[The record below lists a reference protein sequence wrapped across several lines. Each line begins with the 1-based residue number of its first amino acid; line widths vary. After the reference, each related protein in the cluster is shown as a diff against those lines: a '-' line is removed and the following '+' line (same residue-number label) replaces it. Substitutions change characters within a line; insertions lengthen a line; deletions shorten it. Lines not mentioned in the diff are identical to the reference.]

1 VITIDAIT
9 LGDLRLSL
17 LVVLIILLSPA
28 AETRFLV
35 FAMLTTSC
43 TFPLISALLT
53 RGLNAI
59 TALTFVVALFH
70 ADLARALLL
79 LRFELLARLVFVF
92 PFPALRFV
100 LFRFGVVLL
109 KFANATTPWGV
120 GFRLFDSVLRLA
132 ALLLRA
138 GIDLI
143 YIAENYFQLAPFW
156 DSPPALPLALDF
168 DSPPA
173 FGDSPPTF
181 GDSPPAFLGVC
192 RILRVLLRPRCRAQ
206 ITLFR

>member
-1 VITIDAIT
+1 MITIDAIT

-43 TFPLISALLT
+43 TFPLVSALLT

-70 ADLARALLL
+70 ADLARALRL

-100 LFRFGVVLL
+100 RLLFRFGVTLP
-109 KFANATTPWGV
+109 KFANANLWGVGLPTLWGV

-132 ALLLRA
+132 ALLLCA

-143 YIAENYFQLAPFW
+143 YTAENYFQLAPFW
-156 DSPPALPLALDF
+156 DSPPALALALDF

-181 GDSPPAFLGVC
+181 GDSPPAFFV
-192 RILRVLLRPRCRAQ
+192 
-206 ITLFR
+206 